1 MGWKTKNWREAR
13 TYSKVCISYYSWPQ
27 PASPPK
33 PSTTMTTATSHVL
46 TFKKPNAV
54 CARLHS
60 TATNSNNSARRCG
73 PQQQET
79 KTGNSCTVWNES
91 GKSIGTIRRNLTIL
105 HCALALDWKT
115 LFPSTRL
122 LNLFSPFKAVR
133 RSRNE
138 IIKKK
143 TGFASFSP
151 SKLFSTD
158 ERNRYVS
165 FPQITFL
172 ASFLIFLSFS
182 RFSTEFLLSALFAR
196 LS

>member
-54 CARLHS
+54 CARLYS

-79 KTGNSCTVWNES
+79 KNWKFVYSVKRIGQIDRHNKKKINNSSLRARVGLKNSFSFHSTV
-91 GKSIGTIRRNLTIL
+91 KS
-105 HCALALDWKT
+105 
-115 LFPSTRL
+115 F
-122 LNLFSPFKAVR
+122 FSFKAVR